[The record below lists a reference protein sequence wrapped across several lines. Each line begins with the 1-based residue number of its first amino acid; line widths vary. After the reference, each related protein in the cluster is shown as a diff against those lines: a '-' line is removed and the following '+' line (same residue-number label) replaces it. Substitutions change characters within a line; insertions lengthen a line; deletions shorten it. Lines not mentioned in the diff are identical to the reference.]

1 MMALLGNY
9 SVFNKTPGRAFS
21 GTSVSETRAAWGAR
35 GASRGRFT
43 GWGGYS
49 AKAGTPNGYLPPYGW
64 VLPVKAGG
72 LSSYTIIVGDGETGA
87 LNLAG
92 GKNAVSA
99 LTGAGDLTG
108 TGALIVSAVAA
119 ITGSGA
125 LSGAAVAYL
134 NAVAALAGVGD
145 VTGAIQALGNG
156 VAALDGVASAAP
168 VIRATGTVAA
178 DITPFTDLSPQSL
191 ASAVWSTAQG
201 QFLYAVAHNRVVT
214 DPVAGTFTVYDD
226 DDTTVLYVADLW
238 EDAAGTTPYQGS
250 GADRRDRIT

>member
-1 MMALLGNY
+1 MALIGNY
-9 SVFNKTPGRAFS
+9 SVLNKCPGRSFGGNVQS
-21 GTSVSETRAAWGAR
+21 DSRAHWGQA
-35 GASRGRFT
+35 GAARGRFA
-43 GWGGYS
+43 GFAAYS
-49 AKAGTPNGYLPPYGW
+49 AKAATPNGYLPPYGW

-72 LSSYTIIVGDGETGA
+72 ISSYTIIVGEGA
-87 LNLAG
+87 VGAGNLAG
-92 GKNAVSA
+92 GKNAVAA
-99 LTGAGDLTG
+99 LAGSGDLTG

-134 NAVAALAGVGD
+134 NAVAALAGSGD
-145 VTGAIQALGNG
+145 VAGAVAALGNG
-156 VAALDGVASAAP
+156 IAALDGVASAAP